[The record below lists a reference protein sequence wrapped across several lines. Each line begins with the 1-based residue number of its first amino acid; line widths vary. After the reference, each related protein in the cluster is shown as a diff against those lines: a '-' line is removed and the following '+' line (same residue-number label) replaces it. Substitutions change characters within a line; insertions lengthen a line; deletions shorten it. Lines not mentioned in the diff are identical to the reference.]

1 MQFFVFS
8 ILGKS
13 KNLTSFFFKSKTE
26 SMIPLHGVKIS
37 AKTSEQFLRYFQ
49 LNIENGISRGTS
61 KILNFYFSANFTEIW
76 FVVSSSAFNKKYIL
90 ENFHFCIE
98 NGIFIENEIFRGT
111 SKISNFD
118 FSANFAEIWFVVSSS
133 GSNHKYILENFHF
146 CIENGIFRG
155 NLAI

>member
-1 MQFFVFS
+1 MFFGFGEKLDS
-8 ILGKS
+8 H
-13 KNLTSFFFKSKTE
+13 LTFFKSKTGPRT
-26 SMIPLHGVKIS
+26 PLHGVKIS
-37 AKTSEQFLRYFQ
+37 AKTGKPFLRYFQ
-49 LNIENGISRGTS
+49 FNIENGIFRGTS
-61 KILNFYFSANFTEIW
+61 KISNFYFSANFAEIW
-76 FVVSSSAFNKKYIL
+76 FVVSSSGSNKKYIL

-98 NGIFIENEIFRGT
+98 NRILIENEIFRGT